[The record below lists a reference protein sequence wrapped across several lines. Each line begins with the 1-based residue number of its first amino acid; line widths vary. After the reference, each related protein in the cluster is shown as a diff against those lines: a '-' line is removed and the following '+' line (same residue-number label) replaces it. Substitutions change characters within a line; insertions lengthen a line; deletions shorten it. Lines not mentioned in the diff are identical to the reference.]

1 MGDFT
6 VGSSVSGA
14 ANFDNTG
21 AVKLSNSSV
30 NINGS
35 TISNTFASNAL
46 HFTGGPMDISDIR
59 FESYAGK
66 HAILIDTVGTYKLTD
81 VFFDQSGTAD
91 IETTHTTGTV
101 TINLVGTTL
110 TPSITNT
117 GGGTVVLNFPNR
129 VLTLNNIVAGS
140 RILVTDTT
148 NTVVLF
154 NEVPST
160 SPFVGSIA
168 SAGSDVDLSIRVRNG
183 TVPYKTFDTTA
194 TLVKAGVT
202 INVNQ
207 VSDV

>member
-1 MGDFT
+1 
-6 VGSSVSGA
+6 
-14 ANFDNTG
+14 
-21 AVKLSNSSV
+21 
-30 NINGS
+30 
-35 TISNTFASNAL
+35 
-46 HFTGGPMDISDIR
+46 MDIANMR